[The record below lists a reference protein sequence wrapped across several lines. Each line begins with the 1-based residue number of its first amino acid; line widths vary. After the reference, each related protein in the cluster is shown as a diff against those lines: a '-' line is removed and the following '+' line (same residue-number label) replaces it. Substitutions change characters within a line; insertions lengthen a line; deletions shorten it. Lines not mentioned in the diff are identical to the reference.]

1 MKFDLKTICQNII
14 SQIPEKHR
22 DVIER
27 RFGLSDKKSA
37 TLQKIG
43 ESFNITRER
52 VRQIERDV
60 LKKAMK
66 IGFDEKI
73 EDFFQYLNDYLKQSG
88 GAKRE
93 DLLIAG
99 FTNNEADK
107 NCFLFLL
114 ALAPGIERFSDNP
127 ETFAF
132 WANDKQAKEKII
144 QTANLLVSKIKQG
157 GSPVKEKALIQLSG
171 TKNNPFLKICLE
183 ISKHLAKN
191 PLGEFGLSA
200 WAEIKPR
207 GVRDAIYLI
216 LKHHKKPLH
225 FKDIAHFSN
234 DFQGRGIFASKK
246 VLPQTAHNELI
257 RDERFILVGRGTYAL
272 KEWGYE
278 SGTVKE
284 VIKNILIKS
293 GSSLTKAEVLSQVKA
308 QRIVKDNTVY
318 LNLSNRAEFTQD
330 QSGKYKIKS
339 V

>member
-1 MKFDLKTICQNII
+1 MKYDFKTICQDIA

-22 DVIER
+22 SVIER
-27 RFGLSDKKSA
+27 RFGLSNKTQE
-37 TLQKIG
+37 TLQNIG
-43 ESFNITRER
+43 ASFNITRER

-60 LKKAMK
+60 LKKRRIA
-66 IGFDEKI
+66 GFDEPT
-73 EDFFQYLNDYLKQSG
+73 EDFFKGLNSYLKQSG

-93 DLLIAG
+93 DLLLADFIS
-99 FTNNEADK
+99 NEAEK

-114 ALAPGIERFSDNP
+114 ALAPGVDRYSDNP

-132 WANDKQAKEKII
+132 WANEHQVKEKII
-144 QTANLLVSKIKQG
+144 EVANNLVKKIEQG
-157 GSPVKEKALIQLSG
+157 GLALKEKEMVQLASV
-171 TKNNPFLKICLE
+171 KSRSFLQTCLE

-191 PLGEFGLSA
+191 PLGEFGLST

-216 LKHHKKPLH
+216 LKHYKKPLH
-225 FKDIAHFSN
+225 YKDIANFSN
-234 DFQGRGIFASKK
+234 DFQGKGIFVSKK

-272 KEWGYE
+272 KEWGYQ

-293 GSSLTKAEVLSQVKA
+293 GSLTKSEVLSQVKA
-308 QRIVKDNTVY
+308 QRLVKDNTVY
-318 LNLSNRAEFTQD
+318 LNLSNKAEFVQD
-330 QSGKYKIKS
+330 QSGKYTIKS